1 MSQRSLGRRCG
12 NLVAAGIMTA
22 TISMP
27 ITALAGDSPK
37 AAEIS
42 AAVSNHS
49 YQGSMSKPGSVFSE
63 YYAPDGA
70 IKAEGY
76 SGKWRTKDGA
86 MCFQYGDSPERCF
99 EVTIDGPS
107 MVMYKE
113 GKIDGNGMLIPGNP
127 NGF

>member
-1 MSQRSLGRRCG
+1 MCRRHLGTRKTAV
-12 NLVAAGIMTA
+12 LAAGILA
-22 TISMP
+22 LGLSMP
-27 ITALAGDSPK
+27 MAAHAGESPK

-42 AAVSNHS
+42 AAVSDHS
-49 YQGSMSKPGSVFSE
+49 YQGSMSKAGSVFSE

-70 IKAEGY
+70 IKADGY
-76 SGKWRTKDGA
+76 SGKWRAKDGA
-86 MCFQYGDSPERCF
+86 MCFQYGDNPERCF

>member
-1 MSQRSLGRRCG
+1 MSQQSLGTGCG
-12 NLVAAGIMTA
+12 VFLAAGIA
-22 TISMP
+22 AAAVSMP
-27 ITALAGDSPK
+27 MSATAGEQPK
-37 AAEIS
+37 AAEIK
-42 AAVSNHS
+42 AAVSDHS
-49 YQGSMSKPGSVFSE
+49 YQGSMSKAGSVFSE

-76 SGKWRTKDGA
+76 SGKWRAKDGA
-86 MCFQYGDSPERCF
+86 MCFQYGDNPERCF
-99 EVTIDGPS
+99 DVTIDGPS